1 VLMLSADRFAQG
13 ETTIPLGPNDRRQLL
28 DRFGLYGVRLAV
40 ALLRQR
46 EITTA
51 SQLAGELV
59 GRSGIDR
66 LRNVL
71 LSQFSE
77 RRDTL
82 KARSALN
89 AVSRLLT
96 MHPVAGAPELGAR
109 LEQIRSGAHEFAEL
123 RLLNALRMGEVDVR
137 AEEEAELER
146 LLGVSGTG
154 ITSRLGL
161 DPDAGPETMRKALL
175 TSLTRWRQRA
185 ENPVSSLATVTASRV
200 VIRTCEGLYAALGA

>member
-1 VLMLSADRFAQG
+1 M
-13 ETTIPLGPNDRRQLL
+13 
-28 DRFGLYGVRLAV
+28 
-40 ALLRQR
+40 
-46 EITTA
+46 
-51 SQLAGELV
+51 V

-123 RLLNALRMGEVDVR
+123 RLLNALRMGEVI
-137 AEEEAELER
+137 AKSLGWELEQHAVYAR
-146 LLGVSGTG
+146 EGVTGERPKSAIGFATVRGGDIVGDHTALFAGLGERIEITHKA
-154 ITSRLGL
+154 TSRATFAMGALRAARFLRGKRSGAFDMRDVLGL
-161 DPDAGPETMRKALL
+161 
-175 TSLTRWRQRA
+175 S
-185 ENPVSSLATVTASRV
+185 
-200 VIRTCEGLYAALGA
+200 